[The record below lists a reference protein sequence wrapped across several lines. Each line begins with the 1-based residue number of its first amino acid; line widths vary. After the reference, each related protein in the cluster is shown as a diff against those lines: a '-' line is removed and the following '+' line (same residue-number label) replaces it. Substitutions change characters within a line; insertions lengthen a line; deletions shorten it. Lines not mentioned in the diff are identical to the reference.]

1 LVTQKLNDYYLK
13 SGIFSQ
19 NDRPRTSRKE
29 SSFLPNPAG
38 PDARS
43 TLPLATLQWRR
54 SIVDETTMRRRVG
67 GGRLLTSRGYNNT
80 IKSAPNAQ
88 KDDQKILLNSLMVKE
103 NISLEI
109 SLLLVT
115 FCSNVV

>member
-1 LVTQKLNDYYLK
+1 MSTKIKRELFEIRHFWPERQTVGLDERVL
-13 SGIFSQ
+13 FSPQ
-19 NDRPRTSRKE
+19 
-29 SSFLPNPAG
+29 PAG
-38 PDARS
+38 PDGRS

-54 SIVDETTMRRRVG
+54 SIVDETTIKRLIG
-67 GGRLLTSRGYNNT
+67 GGRLLTNRGYNNT
-80 IKSAPNAQ
+80 IKSAPNAE
-88 KDDQKILLNSLMVKE
+88 KDDQKILLNNLMVKE